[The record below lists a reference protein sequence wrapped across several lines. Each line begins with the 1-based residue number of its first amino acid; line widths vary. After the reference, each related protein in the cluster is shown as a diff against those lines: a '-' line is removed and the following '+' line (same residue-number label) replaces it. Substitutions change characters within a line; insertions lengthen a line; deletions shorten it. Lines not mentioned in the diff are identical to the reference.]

1 MLTGSQAVIGRLQKS
16 NPEIS
21 RKTSRQRP
29 SPASADNSPFKQAI
43 GQLETLMFVGA
54 GVEDHQRTRT
64 ETSDLADRVLANP
77 TPLV

>member
-21 RKTSRQRP
+21 RKTSR
-29 SPASADNSPFKQAI
+29 PASADNSPFKQAI
-43 GQLETLMFVGA
+43 GQLETLIFVGA

-64 ETSDLADRVLANP
+64 ETSDLADRVPANP